1 MATAQRNWEH
11 SYQLV
16 LRDDGIGMP
25 RTIKF
30 EASGADAAL
39 FLAQRECA
47 GREAELFEDD
57 RSLGKLKCDGKGGFW
72 MLSASAGPTR
82 QA

>member
-1 MATAQRNWEH
+1 MNRKWGH

-16 LRDDGIGMP
+16 LSEDGRGVA
-25 RTIKF
+25 RTIEF
-30 EASGADAAL
+30 EASGAEAAL

-57 RSLGKLKCDGKGGFW
+57 RSLGKLKCADKGGFW
-72 MLSASAGPTR
+72 MLSGSAPPR